1 VRGVPT
7 VVQTSYPANPSR
19 LLIMAQV
26 APPSQ
31 RKLAFLV
38 VALLCKS
45 VARGARSDI
54 V

>member
-7 VVQTSYPANPSR
+7 VVQTYPAKPSQ

-31 RKLAFLV
+31 RKLAFLMIAV
-38 VALLCKS
+38 LCTS
-45 VARGARSDI
+45 VARSA
-54 V
+54 